1 MKKVEYIVIA
11 AALFLFLAVMFV
23 CGAIDSVRKDRDNSF
38 REACF
43 DAAKQDIID
52 EYGIEV
58 VVWLDIEEAKI
69 APDREDFYIFTCIVY
84 DDEDN
89 LREYRFAV
97 QLRIINGELEVA
109 TWQLKEAT

>member
-1 MKKVEYIVIA
+1 MKKVENIVTA
-11 AALFLFLAVMFV
+11 AALFLFFAVMFG
-23 CGAIDSVRKDRDNSF
+23 CGAIASVKTQTAEKEQIDLV
-38 REACF
+38 
-43 DAAKQDIID
+43 KQDIIA
-52 EYGIEV
+52 EYGFEV
-58 VVWLDIEEAKI
+58 VAWLDIEEAKI
-69 APDREDFYIFTCIVY
+69 APDREDFYIFTCIAY